1 LKKVIS
7 TALSLVI
14 ADQILKFWIK
24 TNMFLGQEFK
34 IFDWFIIHFTENN
47 GMAFG
52 LEFGGDTGKII
63 LSLFRIVVVLWGI
76 YYVNELSKRA
86 LPNGVLVSLGLVIGG
101 AIGNIIDGIFYG
113 VLFNDSY
120 NQIAEF
126 LPATGGYESLLKGR
140 VVDMFYFPL
149 INTHLPDWLPVFANK
164 HFIFFRPVFNLAD
177 AGISVGMILLIL
189 FYRKHFRK
197 INVCK

>member
-1 LKKVIS
+1 MKKVIS

-101 AIGNIIDGIFYG
+101 AIGNIIDGVFYG
-113 VLFNDSY
+113 ILFNDSY

-149 INTHLPDWLPVFANK
+149 INTHLPDWLPIFANK

-189 FYRKHFRK
+189 FYRKHFR
-197 INVCK
+197 

>member
-1 LKKVIS
+1 MKKVLT
-7 TALSLVI
+7 TALLLLVL
-14 ADQILKFWIK
+14 DQLLKFWIK
-24 TNMFLGQEFK
+24 TNMFLGQEFR

-63 LSLFRIVVVLWGI
+63 LSFFRIIVIVWGFAYI
-76 YYVNELSKRA
+76 NTLTKTS
-86 LPNGVLVSLGLVIGG
+86 LPNGLLVALGLIFGG
-101 AIGNIIDGIFYG
+101 AIGNIVDGVFYG

-126 LPATGGYESLLKGR
+126 LPAVGGYSTFLMGK

-149 INTHLPDWLPVFANK
+149 INTHFPNWIPFFGGV
-164 HFIFFRPVFNLAD
+164 HFIFFRPVFNIAD
-177 AGISVGMILLIL
+177 AGISVGMFVLIL
-189 FYRKHFRK
+189 FYRKHFR
-197 INVCK
+197 

>member
-1 LKKVIS
+1 MKKVIS

-101 AIGNIIDGIFYG
+101 AIGNIIDGVFYG

-149 INTHLPDWLPVFANK
+149 INTHLPDSLPFFANK

-189 FYRKHFRK
+189 FYRKHFR
-197 INVCK
+197 